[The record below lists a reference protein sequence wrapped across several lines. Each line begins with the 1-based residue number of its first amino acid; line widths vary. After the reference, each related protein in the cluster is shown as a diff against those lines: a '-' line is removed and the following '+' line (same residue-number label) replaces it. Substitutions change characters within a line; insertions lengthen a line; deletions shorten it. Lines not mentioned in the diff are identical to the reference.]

1 MLVLFLI
8 FTLVLISFCFPAQG
22 KAYEITKFDTND
34 VEKYP
39 IFSIDLYN
47 CQIPTR
53 HDELSKNLENAVLGA
68 FPSKRKSEKKVV
80 KEINE
85 RDEGEDKD
93 ESERESNLAKKDE
106 VECSDSES
114 IPDLQ
119 AMHLLKSTDKLS
131 CIVLAAW
138 TGTK

>member
-1 MLVLFLI
+1 MSI
-8 FTLVLISFCFPAQG
+8 IKGQG
-22 KAYEITKFDTND
+22 KAYEMTKFDTDD

-47 CQIPTR
+47 CQIPR
-53 HDELSKNLENAVLGA
+53 NHDELSKYLESAVLGA
-68 FPSKRKSEKKVV
+68 FPSKKSKEVEKVRGS
-80 KEINE
+80 ETE
-85 RDEGEDKD
+85 SGD
-93 ESERESNLAKKDE
+93 ESKGQMDLTVTNENDKIENIDF
-106 VECSDSES
+106 

-138 TGTK
+138 TG